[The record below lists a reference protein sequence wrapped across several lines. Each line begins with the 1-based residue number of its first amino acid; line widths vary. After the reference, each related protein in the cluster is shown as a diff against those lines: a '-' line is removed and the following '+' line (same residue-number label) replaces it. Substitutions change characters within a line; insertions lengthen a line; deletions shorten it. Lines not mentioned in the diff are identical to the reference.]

1 MYSTCIFC
9 HSELGKNESVEH
21 FPIGRRLAFDAARG
35 RLWVVCRKC
44 ERWNLTPLE
53 ERWEAIEECERLFT
67 GTKLR
72 VSTDQVGLAR
82 MRDGLEVVR
91 IGKPQRPEMA
101 AWRYG
106 DQFGRR
112 RRRNMVIASSL
123 GAATLAVSLFGISGI
138 GLGVVVP
145 VYNGAMW
152 IVNMRAARKTIARV
166 PLPGTAVLG
175 TVRVHMLRDV
185 SIIPEGDDWSLAVT
199 HDYGSPGMRNML
211 ALLTGPPRH
220 VALLHGDDALRAAA
234 QILPALNVAGGKSKE
249 VTSAVDLIERS
260 DNAHSLFNR
269 LIPKKKSGYGRPITR
284 TTRHLPLFELPV
296 SARLALEMM
305 THEDAERRALEGE
318 LHILEAA
325 WKDAEEIASISD
337 SLLVSAA
344 DAQQLSAMKRDG

>member
-1 MYSTCIFC
+1 VYSTCIFC
-9 HSELGKNESVEH
+9 HSDLGKNESVEH

-44 ERWNLTPLE
+44 ERWNLTPLD

-72 VSTDQVGLAR
+72 VSTDEIGLAR
-82 MRDGLEVVR
+82 VRDGLELVR

-112 RRRNMVIASSL
+112 RRRNIVMANTL
-123 GAATLAVSLFGISGI
+123 GAATLAVILYGTTGI

-145 VYNGAMW
+145 AYNGAMW
-152 IVNMRAARKTIARV
+152 IVNMRAMRKTMARV
-166 PLPGTAVLG
+166 PLGGTGELG
-175 TVRVHMLRDV
+175 TVRAHMLRDV
-185 SIIPEGDDWSLAVT
+185 RIAPEGDDWSLAVT
-199 HDYGSPGMRNML
+199 YDLEPSGMTKI
-211 ALLTGPPRH
+211 ASWISGPPKR
-220 VALLHGDDALRAAA
+220 VALLQGDDALRAAG
-234 QILPALNVAGGKSKE
+234 QILPALNVAGGKSKD

-260 DNAHSLFNR
+260 DNAHTLFNR
-269 LIPKKKSGYGRPITR
+269 LIPSKKAGYGQPVTR
-284 TTRHLPLFELPV
+284 TTRSVPLVGLPV
-296 SARLALEMM
+296 SVRLALEMM

-337 SLLVSAA
+337 DLLVSDG
-344 DAQQLSAMKRDG
+344 DAQRLSSMKQGR